1 MWRFK
6 NLRYEQNKNRK
17 QIILKFQTLFNRIMK
32 LSKTKLFLFTTF
44 ITLSFSSVCVAGI
57 HGDGVNRDSNPL
69 KDEESMRDPFALPLE
84 VNFLKKS
91 QAAENADSESGEWIE
106 GMVASNV
113 KGIFRSNGKSI
124 ANINHVWVETGKW
137 VGEEQVTVIN
147 RNSVV
152 LSGKS
157 GVERT
162 LLIQENG
169 ARFQTTKRIVSR
181 TVKGK

>member
-1 MWRFK
+1 
-6 NLRYEQNKNRK
+6 
-17 QIILKFQTLFNRIMK
+17 MK
-32 LSKTKLFLFTTF
+32 LNKTKLFLFTT
-44 ITLSFSSVCVAGI
+44 IIILRFSAVCVADI
-57 HGDGVNRDSNPL
+57 RSDNANSESNPVKGEVL
-69 KDEESMRDPFALPLE
+69 MRDPFALPLD

-91 QAAENADSESGEWIE
+91 QASENADSESGEWIE

-113 KGIFRSNGKSI
+113 RGIFRSNGKSI

-137 VGEEQVTVIN
+137 VGDEQVTAIN
-147 RNSVV
+147 KDSVV

-162 LLIQENG
+162 LLMQEKV
-169 ARFQTTKRIVSR
+169 ARFETTQRIVSR

>member
-1 MWRFK
+1 
-6 NLRYEQNKNRK
+6 
-17 QIILKFQTLFNRIMK
+17 MK
-32 LSKTKLFLFTTF
+32 LIKTRLFLFTT
-44 ITLSFSSVCVAGI
+44 IIILNFSCACVAGI
-57 HGDGVNRDSNPL
+57 DGDGVNRGSNLL
-69 KDEESMRDPFALPLE
+69 KDEESMRDPFVLPLE

-91 QAAENADSESGEWIE
+91 QAAEDADSESGEWID

-137 VGEEQVTVIN
+137 VGEEQVTAIN
-147 RNSVV
+147 RDSVV

-162 LLIQENG
+162 LLMQEDG
-169 ARFQTTKRIVSR
+169 ARFQTTKRIISKIR
-181 TVKGK
+181 KER

>member
-1 MWRFK
+1 
-6 NLRYEQNKNRK
+6 
-17 QIILKFQTLFNRIMK
+17 MK
-32 LSKTKLFLFTTF
+32 PSKIKLFLFTTF
-44 ITLSFSSVCVAGI
+44 IILGFSSLCTAGI
-57 HGDGVNRDSNPL
+57 QGDVVNRKSNHI
-69 KDEESMRDPFALPLE
+69 KDEESTRDPFALPLE

-91 QAAENADSESGEWIE
+91 QAAENADSGSGEWIE

-137 VGEEQVTVIN
+137 VGEEQVVAIN
-147 RNSVV
+147 RDSVV

-162 LLIQENG
+162 LLMQEEA
-169 ARFQTTKRIVSR
+169 ARFETTQRIVSR
-181 TVKGK
+181 TGSLNK

>member
-1 MWRFK
+1 
-6 NLRYEQNKNRK
+6 
-17 QIILKFQTLFNRIMK
+17 MK
-32 LSKTKLFLFTTF
+32 LNKTKLFLFTTIIILRF
-44 ITLSFSSVCVAGI
+44 TAVCVANI
-57 HGDGVNRDSNPL
+57 SSDNANSESNPV
-69 KDEESMRDPFALPLE
+69 KDEVLMRDPFALPLD

-91 QAAENADSESGEWIE
+91 QASENADSESGEWIE

-113 KGIFRSNGKSI
+113 RGIFRSNGKSI

-137 VGEEQVTVIN
+137 VGDEQVTAIN
-147 RNSVV
+147 KDSVV

-162 LLIQENG
+162 LLMQEKV
-169 ARFQTTKRIVSR
+169 ARFETTQRIVSR

>member
-1 MWRFK
+1 
-6 NLRYEQNKNRK
+6 
-17 QIILKFQTLFNRIMK
+17 MK

-44 ITLSFSSVCVAGI
+44 IIMSFSSVCVAGI
-57 HGDGVNRDSNPL
+57 QGGGVNRDSNPL

-91 QAAENADSESGEWIE
+91 QAAENADSGSGEWIE

-137 VGEEQVTVIN
+137 VGEEQVTAIN

-152 LSGKS
+152 LSAKS
-157 GVERT
+157 GVKRT
-162 LLIQENG
+162 LLMQEDS
-169 ARFQTTKRIVSR
+169 ARFETTQRIVSR
-181 TVKGK
+181 TGSLNK

>member
-1 MWRFK
+1 
-6 NLRYEQNKNRK
+6 
-17 QIILKFQTLFNRIMK
+17 MK
-32 LSKTKLFLFTTF
+32 LNKTKLFLFTT
-44 ITLSFSSVCVAGI
+44 IIILRFSAVCVADI
-57 HGDGVNRDSNPL
+57 RSDNANSESNPV
-69 KDEESMRDPFALPLE
+69 KDEVLMRDPFALPLD

-91 QAAENADSESGEWIE
+91 QASENADSESGEWIE

-113 KGIFRSNGKSI
+113 RGIFRSNGKSI

-137 VGEEQVTVIN
+137 VGDEQVTAIN
-147 RNSVV
+147 KDSVV

-162 LLIQENG
+162 ILMQEKV
-169 ARFQTTKRIVSR
+169 ARFETTQRIVSR

>member
-1 MWRFK
+1 
-6 NLRYEQNKNRK
+6 
-17 QIILKFQTLFNRIMK
+17 MK

-91 QAAENADSESGEWIE
+91 QAAENVDSESGEWIE

-113 KGIFRSNGKSI
+113 KGIFKSNGKSI

-137 VGEEQVTVIN
+137 VGEEQVTAIS

-162 LLIQENG
+162 LLMQEGG

>member
-1 MWRFK
+1 
-6 NLRYEQNKNRK
+6 
-17 QIILKFQTLFNRIMK
+17 MK
-32 LSKTKLFLFTTF
+32 LNKTKLFLFTTIIILRF
-44 ITLSFSSVCVAGI
+44 TAVCVANI
-57 HGDGVNRDSNPL
+57 SSDNANSESNPV
-69 KDEESMRDPFALPLE
+69 KDEVLMRDPFALPLD

-91 QAAENADSESGEWIE
+91 QASENADSESGEWIE

-113 KGIFRSNGKSI
+113 RGIFRSNGKSI

-137 VGEEQVTVIN
+137 VGDEQVTAIN
-147 RNSVV
+147 KDSVV

-162 LLIQENG
+162 ILMQEKV
-169 ARFQTTKRIVSR
+169 ARFETTQRIVSR

>member
-1 MWRFK
+1 
-6 NLRYEQNKNRK
+6 
-17 QIILKFQTLFNRIMK
+17 MK
-32 LSKTKLFLFTTF
+32 PIKTKLFLFTTF
-44 ITLSFSSVCVAGI
+44 IVMSFSSVCVAGI
-57 HGDGVNRDSNPL
+57 QGDGANRDSNPI

-91 QAAENADSESGEWIE
+91 QAAENADSGSGEWIE

-137 VGEEQVTVIN
+137 VGDEQVTAIN
-147 RNSVV
+147 KDSVV

-162 LLIQENG
+162 ILMQEKV
-169 ARFQTTKRIVSR
+169 ARFETTQRIVSR

>member
-1 MWRFK
+1 
-6 NLRYEQNKNRK
+6 
-17 QIILKFQTLFNRIMK
+17 MK
-32 LSKTKLFLFTTF
+32 LNKTKLFLFTTIIILRF
-44 ITLSFSSVCVAGI
+44 TAVCVADI
-57 HGDGVNRDSNPL
+57 SSDNANSESNPV
-69 KDEESMRDPFALPLE
+69 KDEVLMRDPFALPLD

-91 QAAENADSESGEWIE
+91 QASENADSESGEWIE

-113 KGIFRSNGKSI
+113 RGIFRSNGKSI

-137 VGEEQVTVIN
+137 VGDEQVTAIN
-147 RNSVV
+147 KDSVV

-162 LLIQENG
+162 ILMQEKV
-169 ARFQTTKRIVSR
+169 ARFETTQRIVSR

>member
-1 MWRFK
+1 
-6 NLRYEQNKNRK
+6 
-17 QIILKFQTLFNRIMK
+17 MK
-32 LSKTKLFLFTTF
+32 LNKTKLFLFTTIIILRF
-44 ITLSFSSVCVAGI
+44 TAVCVADI
-57 HGDGVNRDSNPL
+57 SSDNANSESNPV
-69 KDEESMRDPFALPLE
+69 KDEVLMRDPFALPLD

-91 QAAENADSESGEWIE
+91 QASENADSESGEWIE

-113 KGIFRSNGKSI
+113 RGIFRSNGKSI

-137 VGEEQVTVIN
+137 VGDEQVTAINKDSVI
-147 RNSVV
+147 

-162 LLIQENG
+162 LLMQEKV
-169 ARFQTTKRIVSR
+169 ARFETTQRIVSR

>member
-1 MWRFK
+1 
-6 NLRYEQNKNRK
+6 
-17 QIILKFQTLFNRIMK
+17 MK
-32 LSKTKLFLFTTF
+32 LNKTKLFLFTT
-44 ITLSFSSVCVAGI
+44 IIILRLSAVCVADI
-57 HGDGVNRDSNPL
+57 RGDGANSESNPV
-69 KDEESMRDPFALPLE
+69 KDEVLMRDPFALPLD

-91 QAAENADSESGEWIE
+91 QASENANSESGEWIE

-113 KGIFRSNGKSI
+113 RGIFRSNGKSI

-137 VGEEQVTVIN
+137 VGDEQVTAIN
-147 RNSVV
+147 KDSVV

-162 LLIQENG
+162 LLMQEDG
-169 ARFQTTKRIVSR
+169 ARFETTQRIVSR

>member
-1 MWRFK
+1 
-6 NLRYEQNKNRK
+6 
-17 QIILKFQTLFNRIMK
+17 MK
-32 LSKTKLFLFTTF
+32 LNKTKLFLFTTIIILRF
-44 ITLSFSSVCVAGI
+44 TAVCVADI
-57 HGDGVNRDSNPL
+57 RSDNANSESNPV
-69 KDEESMRDPFALPLE
+69 KDEVLMRDPFALPLD

-91 QAAENADSESGEWIE
+91 QASENADSESGEWIE

-113 KGIFRSNGKSI
+113 RGIFRSNGKSI

-137 VGEEQVTVIN
+137 VGDEQVTAIN
-147 RNSVV
+147 KDSVV

-162 LLIQENG
+162 ILMQEKV
-169 ARFQTTKRIVSR
+169 ARFETTQRIVSR

>member
-1 MWRFK
+1 
-6 NLRYEQNKNRK
+6 
-17 QIILKFQTLFNRIMK
+17 MK
-32 LSKTKLFLFTTF
+32 LNKTKLFLFTTIIILRF
-44 ITLSFSSVCVAGI
+44 TAVCVANI
-57 HGDGVNRDSNPL
+57 SSDNANSESNPV
-69 KDEESMRDPFALPLE
+69 KDEVLMRDPFALPLD

-91 QAAENADSESGEWIE
+91 QASENADSESGEWIE

-113 KGIFRSNGKSI
+113 RGIFRSNGKSI

-137 VGEEQVTVIN
+137 VGDEQVTAINKDSVI
-147 RNSVV
+147 

-162 LLIQENG
+162 LLMQEKV
-169 ARFQTTKRIVSR
+169 ARFETTQRIVSR

>member
-1 MWRFK
+1 
-6 NLRYEQNKNRK
+6 
-17 QIILKFQTLFNRIMK
+17 MK
-32 LSKTKLFLFTTF
+32 LNKTKLFLFTT
-44 ITLSFSSVCVAGI
+44 IIILRFSAVCVADI
-57 HGDGVNRDSNPL
+57 RSDNANSESNPVKGEVL
-69 KDEESMRDPFALPLE
+69 MRDPFALPLD

-91 QAAENADSESGEWIE
+91 QASENADSESGEWIE

-113 KGIFRSNGKSI
+113 RGIFRSNGKSI

-137 VGEEQVTVIN
+137 VGDEQVTAINKDSVI
-147 RNSVV
+147 

-162 LLIQENG
+162 LLMQEKV
-169 ARFQTTKRIVSR
+169 ARFETTQRIVSR

>member
-1 MWRFK
+1 
-6 NLRYEQNKNRK
+6 
-17 QIILKFQTLFNRIMK
+17 MK
-32 LSKTKLFLFTTF
+32 LNKTKLFLFTTIIILRF
-44 ITLSFSSVCVAGI
+44 TAVCVADI
-57 HGDGVNRDSNPL
+57 SSDNANSESNPV
-69 KDEESMRDPFALPLE
+69 KDEVLMRDPFALPLD

-91 QAAENADSESGEWIE
+91 QASENADSESGEWIE

-113 KGIFRSNGKSI
+113 RGIFRSNGKSI

-137 VGEEQVTVIN
+137 VGDEQVTAIN
-147 RNSVV
+147 KDSVV

-162 LLIQENG
+162 LLMQEKV
-169 ARFQTTKRIVSR
+169 ARFETTQRIVSR

>member
-1 MWRFK
+1 
-6 NLRYEQNKNRK
+6 
-17 QIILKFQTLFNRIMK
+17 MK
-32 LSKTKLFLFTTF
+32 LNKTKLFLFTTIIILRF
-44 ITLSFSSVCVAGI
+44 TAVCVADI
-57 HGDGVNRDSNPL
+57 RSDNANSESNPV
-69 KDEESMRDPFALPLE
+69 KDEVLMRDPFALPLD

-91 QAAENADSESGEWIE
+91 QASENADSESGEWIE

-113 KGIFRSNGKSI
+113 RGIFRSNGKSI

-137 VGEEQVTVIN
+137 VGDEQVTAINKDSVI
-147 RNSVV
+147 

-162 LLIQENG
+162 LLMQEKV
-169 ARFQTTKRIVSR
+169 ARFETTQRIVSR

>member
-1 MWRFK
+1 
-6 NLRYEQNKNRK
+6 L
-17 QIILKFQTLFNRIMK
+17 TLLNRIMK
-32 LSKTKLFLFTTF
+32 LSKTKFFLFTTF
-44 ITLSFSSVCVAGI
+44 IIMSFSSVCVAGI
-57 HGDGVNRDSNPL
+57 QGGGVNRDSNPL

-91 QAAENADSESGEWIE
+91 QAAENADSGSGEWIE

-147 RNSVV
+147 RDSVV

-162 LLIQENG
+162 LLMQEDG
-169 ARFQTTKRIVSR
+169 ARFETTKRIVSM
-181 TVKGK
+181 TSKGK